1 MHRFLP
7 PPLALGLAA
16 LLAWLLD
23 RGAPSLRVALP
34 GQPGVAIALAVA
46 GAALMLAAALSLAA
60 ARTTLDP
67 TRPEKSTSLV
77 RAGAFA
83 MTRNPIY
90 LGDVLLLAA
99 WVAWLGQPLGLLP
112 LAVFAAWL
120 DRVQIAAEERA
131 LAQRFGADW
140 QAYRRRVRRWL

>member
-46 GAALMLAAALSLAA
+46 GAALMLAAALSLGA

-112 LAVFAAWL
+112 LAGFVAWL

-131 LAQRFGADW
+131 LAQRFGPDW
-140 QAYRRRVRRWL
+140 QDYRRRVRRWL

>member
-112 LAVFAAWL
+112 LAGFVAWL

-131 LAQRFGADW
+131 LAQRFGPDW

>member
-7 PPLALGLAA
+7 PPFALGLAA

-112 LAVFAAWL
+112 LAGFVAWL

-131 LAQRFGADW
+131 LAQRFGPDW
-140 QAYRRRVRRWL
+140 QDYRRRVRRWL